1 MPKVVDHEQRRS
13 EITMALWLDIYQH
26 GIDGVSFRSV
36 ARAAGVSVGRVQ
48 HYFSSKQELVMHGC
62 RRMVAAAVED
72 HGTAAVPDD
81 PRAAREELLTHLF
94 GALHDGEEFRTGASV
109 WASYQ
114 AKAVSDPAIGEIV
127 VGAMKEREGLLAE
140 LLAAARGATAGSGAR
155 SGRPT
160 PAVTDHSDA
169 LHLAA
174 LSEGLAQRVLVG
186 ALSAEDAREV
196 LRAEA
201 ERCIALSRAS

>member
-13 EITMALWLDIYQH
+13 EIAMALWLVIYEH

-36 ARAAGVSVGRVQ
+36 ALAAGVSVGRVQ
-48 HYFSSKQELVMHGC
+48 HYFSSKQELVLHGC

-72 HGTAAVPDD
+72 HGSAAIPED
-81 PRAAREELLTHLF
+81 PRAARAELLTHLS
-94 GALHDGEEFRTGASV
+94 GSLHDGEEFRTGASV

-127 VGAMKEREGLLAE
+127 AGAMEEREDLLAE
-140 LLAAARGATAGSGAR
+140 LLAAARGARAASAAS
-155 SGRPT
+155 SGRPA
-160 PAVTDHSDA
+160 PSATDRGVA

-174 LSEGLAQRVLVG
+174 LSEGLTQRVLVG
-186 ALSAEDAREV
+186 ALPAEDAREV
-196 LRAEA
+196 LRAEVD
-201 ERCIALSRAS
+201 RWTTRSRAS